1 MYEHITPESLRQE
14 MLENINY
21 WSKNEG
27 AMVSTLLA
35 APAYAIWQWYTNLEA
50 VQFMIFPDENSGIWI
65 DKNAAQVGITRKEGE
80 AAKCQMQ
87 LTGNPGIKIP
97 AGKVFQTPGGIKF
110 TTDQDVILDSYG
122 HGTVDATCTLVGVL
136 GNVDAEELT
145 IQGSM
150 TRGLKSWTN
159 TEATGGID
167 PETDSSLL
175 SRYYERLRMPATS
188 GNVYHY
194 QQWAREVPGVGA
206 VKVYP
211 LWDGP
216 GTVKLVLAGDGYT
229 VPDEE
234 VVQAAA
240 DYIETVRPIGADVTV
255 EAATALTVTVAA
267 TVTLDDGGELEKI
280 KTEFE
285 AKLAEYL
292 LSLAFSVKSE
302 VILTFVGHLLSECS
316 GVYDYTGLTLNGQ
329 AENLTVNETDIPIM
343 GEVNLGESG

>member
-1 MYEHITPESLRQE
+1 MYENITAETIKKEILQNLNLWSTDVGSYAYTLIAPVSYQLWVYYTQ
-14 MLENINY
+14 LE
-21 WSKNEG
+21 
-27 AMVSTLLA
+27 AMVSM
-35 APAYAIWQWYTNLEA
+35 
-50 VQFMIFPDENSGIWI
+50 VFPDENSGIWI
-65 DKNAAQVGITRKEGE
+65 DKHANMYGITRKEGE
-80 AAKCQMQ
+80 KAEAQITF
-87 LTGNPGIKIP
+87 TGNSGIKIP
-97 AGKVFQTPGGIKF
+97 AGKVFLTEDGLKFTLKADTYIPGTGTLVAAEVGAKYNVSENEISIQQTP
-110 TTDQDVILDSYG
+110 QS
-122 HGTVDATCTLVGVL
+122 
-136 GNVDAEELT
+136 
-145 IQGSM
+145 
-150 TRGLKSWTN
+150 GLKSWT
-159 TEATGGID
+159 TTAALGGID
-167 PETDSSLL
+167 PETDESLV
-175 SRYYERLRMPATS
+175 SRYYDRLRKPATS

-267 TVTLDDGGELEKI
+267 TVVLDDGGELEKI

-285 AKLAEYL
+285 AKLAKYL